1 MRGYISL
8 LKPLRRVGSHQKLG
22 VNFYSREVN
31 IVKKNKSLQVVVFEN
46 HNAQNQ
52 RMLLLLHLNIK
63 NVVHTVLLKLH
74 INNKDGSWSPKLL
87 SCKRAKLIGWPL
99 KKTNYSFF
107 CEDRFLERIVCALK
121 SYVFISIA
129 KPKSHRESFI
139 FVHPN
144 KIFAL
149 WRTCIKWSGSYD
161 Y

>member
-52 RMLLLLHLNIK
+52 RMRLLLHLNTK

-74 INNKDGSWSPKLL
+74 INNKDGS
-87 SCKRAKLIGWPL
+87 
-99 KKTNYSFF
+99 
-107 CEDRFLERIVCALK
+107 
-121 SYVFISIA
+121 
-129 KPKSHRESFI
+129 
-139 FVHPN
+139 
-144 KIFAL
+144 
-149 WRTCIKWSGSYD
+149 
-161 Y
+161 